1 MAVTQAQVAQ
11 LYVALF
17 NRAPEGDGFR
27 AWVAAGATK
36 TQAQIANEMLASPA
50 TAPYYASL
58 GIDISTNRGYVELI
72 YKNILGKDYVR
83 DPEGIN
89 AWVRHLDA
97 GHSRGDTLVKLFEVA
112 TSAEARAADPVA
124 AAVFANKTEIA
135 SYMAQK
141 IADIRQDLSGDYDYR
156 EFQEIIK
163 TTTATNLDE
172 QRARVDAL
180 AASTVHNLN
189 SDSNEILGG
198 VGQDI
203 FNAVSDSIASN
214 ATLNPTDKID
224 GGGGENTLN
233 VRVNDSFSGMTTG
246 YIKHIDNLNLT
257 STASSAKTF
266 NARGIEGLRK
276 VTLDSQKG
284 LNLLNPQ
291 NIVDIS
297 LQNVTSNAAD
307 GFKLDYNSSTIA
319 GVDDTQNLTLDKV
332 NLHKNAISGVVGND
346 NAGINIPNIENLNIT
361 TKGEKS
367 NVTIKSGGTAGNHYK
382 NITVKGNTDLTVKA
396 ESDRIEK
403 FDASAFTATLDYTY
417 KALAATP
424 AGATSIIKGGSSK
437 DVINLDFTDVRAA
450 DARPYFEIDG
460 GAGNDEVNVR
470 VLKADENRFNITNVE
485 KVNIHKVEGAAN
497 TGKNH
502 SIDFTG
508 SDVTHLYTTKFEEN
522 LKVVNSAIKSVT
534 VDKPALDESGN
545 PIIGDASAAHPVGT
559 TQFTNGYL
567 ENINIENTV
576 DPRNPVGEAIIDP
589 TVPGLRSKVTAYVSA
604 DESEKVTVNIGKNVY
619 AQKIAGDWV
628 DANKMHAA
636 EGIGII
642 APRAKDLTVNFNSPG
657 TLGNDRA
664 NTTGI
669 SLTNIP
675 LHNLATGSSQE
686 QRSFDKLTINS
697 KSNILSNVDATF
709 LEKLKV
715 FNINT
720 DTYFEAI
727 GTRQFNDIQQINANG
742 LADNRIK
749 TGKVYFTN
757 NTIGK
762 ANSGETAAEAT
773 QGIAITA
780 KNLASFKANNGIF
793 TKGSIDVSLDNM
805 QDRVEMSNGIDVPTN
820 DTMKTHYIDYD
831 TVQVN
836 NKINMEYSGSNAK
849 NSIITDAT
857 FKLHG
862 NDITNLLVGN
872 IVARDIDINPGNAR
886 GIVNLASGGGQYTYV
901 AGANEIYANAVG
913 KIGND
918 KTINNTVDLSQIA
931 GTYYVGELFGQNIK
945 FKAGVFN
952 SPTYFSDAIDG
963 AGTPSAL
970 ETDNSNL
977 YKLATTN
984 TIKANFGG
992 QRSGQNTASLDVKG
1006 VQTGT
1011 DKTNVYVK
1019 FNDGSNS
1026 PQDLK
1031 TFSVKGEDINLV
1043 VDGKFNTATT
1053 SKLETL
1059 DLSDVNSNSTTFVN
1073 LSAKAF
1079 TTNVVPVGESST
1091 NLNYRNYHN
1100 ERDFEHNKF
1109 GFGKDFGHGSLKNPL
1124 FNIKGASA
1132 ADTFVATSTLPEWGA
1147 RTAVGANDG
1156 VTGSDVPTFNGVK
1169 YIGGENSTNMVRT
1182 KSEMGAAQHTK
1193 LSLIKGSKG
1202 NDVVLLGDDMATG
1215 VTATPDGIKRLN
1227 VELGDGDDII
1237 HTGKLADNT
1246 EIVIDGGRGRDVFD
1260 VSRSKTNANL
1270 NKIVTIKN
1278 IEAGD
1283 KIKLADY
1290 FAHAYDPK
1298 DPSGDTFNTNWTD
1311 PISGYDGRNGGT
1323 EVRAYKDGHPNAITT
1338 DGDGATHGRYFDTS
1352 WQENKKAYDI
1362 AHTTPAYNREVDIG
1376 SGTVN
1381 GTNDNNTAV
1390 TPSTLSD
1397 YTKGSSVSGYHPAKN
1412 TSSTSFNSGSDK
1424 AKTAVEKGV
1433 VSQTGTDGHVGGDRY
1448 EYTANYGDAAWEKQ
1462 QGNGLRDQTP
1472 GSNTNISVGGK
1483 NADGQYNTNVFYG
1496 SNGVKPFYELGSAP
1510 VTANA
1515 ANSTVDGGVA
1525 VPSQF
1530 HATNSSVPPV
1540 SPPGVN
1546 YQIYS
1551 AIKTDGTTQYYYY
1564 DANSYTPPSLGGTNK
1579 YLSGGY
1585 LYGDDKVKLVN
1596 GALWSKTYV
1605 DVHGKAGTAGATL
1618 TNGNPVEKNVNGTT
1632 KVVIENSGVKGQ
1644 ITGPAASMTQTN
1656 LRKAIVVD
1664 TATDSQKHAAG
1675 VGSNIAHNDQMFYDA
1690 HNILK
1695 LTVRTKL
1702 TDLSTVAGLD
1712 TLKQA
1717 VDHAISGNRMW
1728 ADTTTVNR
1736 VDSYFSARYY
1746 SDENG
1751 AAVNSSNVVKGWVRD
1766 INRDPGDNG
1775 SYEAH
1780 NDRLYAFSWRGDT
1793 YLVYDKKAVAAGATN
1808 SIGAEDTIVRLAGV
1822 NLDSL
1827 KYTVDPKTGTI
1838 TIDDVQFGG

>member
-257 STASSAKTF
+257 STASAAKTF

-332 NLHKNAISGVVGND
+332 NLHKNAISGVAGND

-417 KALAATP
+417 KALSDTP

-485 KVNIHKVEGAAN
+485 KVNIHKVQGAAN

-508 SDVTHLYTTKFEEN
+508 SDVTHLYTTKFKDN

-534 VDKPALDESGN
+534 VDKPALDENGS
-545 PIIGDASAAHPVGT
+545 PIIGDATAANPVGT

-619 AQKIAGDWV
+619 AQKIAGNWI

-657 TLGNDRA
+657 TLGNNQA

-675 LHNLATGSSQE
+675 LHNLATGSTQE
-686 QRSFDKLTINS
+686 KTSFDKLTINS

-720 DTYFEAI
+720 DTNFEAI
-727 GTRQFNDIQQINANG
+727 DDRKFESIQQINANG
-742 LADNRIK
+742 LADNHIK

-762 ANSGETAAEAT
+762 ADSDTTPTAAVAT
-773 QGIAITA
+773 QAIGITA
-780 KNLASFKANNGIF
+780 KNLSAFKANKGIF

-805 QDRVEMSNGIDVPTN
+805 QGQVEITNGMDQGT
-820 DTMKTHYIDYD
+820 DATMASHYVDYHST
-831 TVQVN
+831 TVNTQ
-836 NKINMEYSGSNAK
+836 INYAYGATGAK
-849 NSIITDAT
+849 NSVITDGT
-857 FKLHG
+857 FKVHG
-862 NDITNLLVGN
+862 NNITNLLIGN
-872 IVARDIDINPGNAR
+872 VIARDIDINAGNAR
-886 GIVNLASGGGQYTYV
+886 GNVSLASGGGQYTYV
-901 AGANEIYANAVG
+901 PGNNQVYADAVG

-931 GTYYVGELFGQNIK
+931 GTYHVGELFGQNIK
-945 FKAGVFN
+945 FKAGVFTT
-952 SPTYFSDAIDG
+952 PTYFSDKIDG
-963 AGTPSAL
+963 TL
-970 ETDNSNL
+970 ETDASKL
-977 YKLATTN
+977 YMYATTN

-992 QRSGQNTASLDVKG
+992 QRANQNSASLEAKG
-1006 VQTGT
+1006 VQTGS

-1019 FNDGSNS
+1019 FDDGSHS
-1026 PQDLK
+1026 PKDLK
-1031 TFSVKGEDINLV
+1031 TFTMKGEDVNLV
-1043 VDGKFNTATT
+1043 LNGKYNSADA
-1053 SKLETL
+1053 SVLETL
-1059 DLSDVNSNSTTFVN
+1059 DLSGVKAGSTSFVN
-1073 LSAKAF
+1073 LSDVKF
-1079 TTNVVPVGESST
+1079 STNVTTTYGNS
-1091 NLNYRNYHN
+1091 LQQNYGSYHN
-1100 ERDFEHNKF
+1100 ERDFDNNKF
-1109 GFGKDFGHGSLKNPL
+1109 GFGATSHGSLKNP
-1124 FNIKGASA
+1124 FYDNQASA
-1132 ADTFVATSTLPEWGA
+1132 AADNFKATSTLPEWGA
-1147 RTAVGANDG
+1147 RAAVGANDG
-1156 VTGSDVPTFNGVK
+1156 VTSDDVPTFYGTKRIN
-1169 YIGGENSTNMVRT
+1169 GENSTTMVRT
-1182 KSEMGAAQHTK
+1182 KSEMGDTQHTK
-1193 LSLIKGSKG
+1193 LSLIKGTQG
-1202 NDVVLLGDDMATG
+1202 NDVVLLGDKMATG
-1215 VTATPDGIKRLN
+1215 VAANPDGIKRLN

-1237 HTGKLADNT
+1237 HTGKLDDNT

-1260 VSRSKTNANL
+1260 VSRSKTNATV

-1290 FAHAYDPK
+1290 FAHGYDPK
-1298 DPSGDTFNTNWTD
+1298 DPDSDGKDANWGVETNYGSDKVKFYAGNHPGASTSASDHGQTF
-1311 PISGYDGRNGGT
+1311 
-1323 EVRAYKDGHPNAITT
+1323 
-1338 DGDGATHGRYFDTS
+1338 
-1352 WQENKKAYDI
+1352 KAVNNSTAPADN
-1362 AHTTPAYNREVDIG
+1362 TTPPLTITG
-1376 SGTVN
+1376 TTSGNSTSTVN
-1381 GTNDNNTAV
+1381 GYK
-1390 TPSTLSD
+1390 TP
-1397 YTKGSSVSGYHPAKN
+1397 
-1412 TSSTSFNSGSDK
+1412 
-1424 AKTAVEKGV
+1424 
-1433 VSQTGTDGHVGGDRY
+1433 TGTASFEEKLNDTLAAGGNVGGDRY
-1448 EYTANYGDAAWEKQ
+1448 VYQANHGDFSWQTGNSTTSAAGKNISSDPWGTTTNSTNYGF
-1462 QGNGLRDQTP
+1462 NNST
-1472 GSNTNISVGGK
+1472 S
-1483 NADGQYNTNVFYG
+1483 
-1496 SNGVKPFYELGSAP
+1496 PFYEPGKAAVRAS
-1510 VTANA
+1510 VTPDAEGQA
-1515 ANSTVDGGVA
+1515 I
-1525 VPSQF
+1525 
-1530 HATNSSVPPV
+1530 AT
-1540 SPPGVN
+1540 GW
-1546 YQIYS
+1546 
-1551 AIKTDGTTQYYYY
+1551 TQGPTPT
-1564 DANSYTPPSLGGTNK
+1564 TPPSGGGTWNTFTATQ
-1579 YLSGGY
+1579 
-1585 LYGDDKVKLVN
+1585 VN
-1596 GALWSKTYV
+1596 GGTTVNFYSHPSLGLSQTSGWYLKNGKLFDPAQNTRVNNELYDNTYN
-1605 DVHGKAGTAGATL
+1605 DINNTAGGGTQEGTPVVG
-1618 TNGNPVEKNVNGTT
+1618 TNNT
-1632 KVVIENSGVKGQ
+1632 VVIQNSGVAGTKSANAGT
-1644 ITGPAASMTQTN
+1644 ITANN
-1656 LRKAIVVD
+1656 LKKSIIVD
-1664 TATDSQKHAAG
+1664 TATNSDKYTGGIGA
-1675 VGSNIAHNDQMFYDA
+1675 NDQSFYDA
-1690 HNILK
+1690 HNAIK
-1695 LTVRTKL
+1695 VTVNSKL
-1702 TDLSTVAGLD
+1702 TDLTSVAGMD
-1712 TLKQA
+1712 TLIQA
-1717 VDHAISGNRMW
+1717 VNHAISSNKLWGNDVTYW
-1728 ADTTTVNR
+1728 TSTPTPFGKYADANSTSTTP
-1736 VDSYFSARYY
+1736 DSVIMGYTRTISASGNY
-1746 SDENG
+1746 D
-1751 AAVNSSNVVKGWVRD
+1751 
-1766 INRDPGDNG
+1766 
-1775 SYEAH
+1775 AH

-1793 YLVYDKKAVAAGATN
+1793 YLVYDKKAVAHNGNNA
-1808 SIGAEDTIVRLAGV
+1808 IGQEDTIVRLAGV